1 MPSNNTKMTFVVVE
15 KSGSLKEVSV
25 KEITVDEMYKKCGFR
40 KGDDFE
46 CRTTWEN
53 VEVERI
59 KYTVQLWGKIDGKS
73 NTENKYD
80 FPPPVDTSLFF
91 GNCALVQLK
100 KNKYVNL
107 SKELWLKMYETLF
120 GGFEDIDNE
129 DKDEDEVDELE
140 NIKKEMKTK
149 KGDYLKDGFVVDS
162 DESDIVSGDS
172 SDDDELLI
180 EGIDENTDETSEDN
194 ELIEELDLV
203 LDGSELEE
211 EEYEYSD
218 EE

>member
-1 MPSNNTKMTFVVVE
+1 MPTKVSFVVVE
-15 KSGSLKEVSV
+15 KTGSLKEVSV
-25 KEITVDEMYKKCGFR
+25 KEITTEEMYKKCGFR

-53 VEVERI
+53 VEVGNTKHTI
-59 KYTVQLWGKIDGKS
+59 QLWARSEGKA

-91 GNCALVQLK
+91 GNCALVQV
-100 KNKYVNL
+100 KNEKYVNL
-107 SKELWLKMYETLF
+107 SKDLWLKIYEVLF

-129 DKDEDEVDELE
+129 KDEDEIDELE

-149 KGDYLKDGFVVDS
+149 TGDYLKDGFVVDS
-162 DESDIVSGDS
+162 DESEVLSC
-172 SDDDELLI
+172 SDTSESVLDNN
-180 EGIDENTDETSEDN
+180 EGIDENTEETPEDQ
-194 ELIEELDLV
+194 ELLEELDMMLS
-203 LDGSELEE
+203 DGSELEE

-218 EE
+218 E

>member
-1 MPSNNTKMTFVVVE
+1 MSNKFTFVIVE

-25 KEITVDEMYKKCGFR
+25 KEITIEEMYKKCGFR
-40 KGDDFE
+40 KADDFE

-53 VEVERI
+53 VEVGNTKHTI
-59 KYTVQLWGKIDGKS
+59 QLWARNEGKA

-91 GNCALVQLK
+91 GNCALVQIK
-100 KNKYVNL
+100 HNKYTNL
-107 SKELWLKMYETLF
+107 SKDLWLKIYEVLF

-129 DKDEDEVDELE
+129 KDEDEIDELE

-149 KGDYLKDGFVVDS
+149 AGEYLKDGFVVDS
-162 DESDIVSGDS
+162 DESEGVSCSGDS
-172 SDDDELLI
+172 SEEDI
-180 EGIDENTDETSEDN
+180 ENEGMDENTEETPEDQ
-194 ELIEELDLV
+194 ELLDELDMV
-203 LDGSELEE
+203 LSDGSELEE

-218 EE
+218 E

>member
-1 MPSNNTKMTFVVVE
+1 MSNKFTFVIVE

-25 KEITVDEMYKKCGFR
+25 KEITIEEMYKKCGFR

-53 VEVERI
+53 VEVGNT
-59 KYTVQLWGKIDGKS
+59 KYTVQLWARNEGKA

-91 GNCALVQLK
+91 GNCAIVQIK
-100 KNKYVNL
+100 NNKYANL
-107 SKELWLKMYETLF
+107 SKELWLKIYEVLF

-129 DKDEDEVDELE
+129 KDEDEIDELE

-149 KGDYLKDGFVVDS
+149 TGEYLKDGFVIDSEDS
-162 DESDIVSGDS
+162 DGLSCSGAS
-172 SDDDELLI
+172 SEEDLEN
-180 EGIDENTDETSEDN
+180 EGIDENTEETPEDQELLDELEM
-194 ELIEELDLV
+194 V
-203 LDGSELEE
+203 LSDGSELEE

-218 EE
+218 E

>member
-1 MPSNNTKMTFVVVE
+1 MPSKLSFVIVE

-25 KEITVDEMYKKCGFR
+25 KEITVEEMYKKCGFR

-53 VEVERI
+53 VEVGNTKHTI
-59 KYTVQLWGKIDGKS
+59 QLWARSEGKA
-73 NTENKYD
+73 NMENKYD
-80 FPPPVDTSLFF
+80 FPPPVDTTLFF
-91 GNCALVQLK
+91 GNCALVQV
-100 KNKYVNL
+100 KNDKYVNL
-107 SKELWLKMYETLF
+107 SKDLWLKVYEVLF

-129 DKDEDEVDELE
+129 KDEDEVDELE

-149 KGDYLKDGFVVDS
+149 SGEYLKDGFVVDS
-162 DESDIVSGDS
+162 DDSEIVSCSDS
-172 SDDDELLI
+172 SEDVIDNDGG
-180 EGIDENTDETSEDN
+180 GIDENTEETPEDQ
-194 ELIEELDLV
+194 EVLEELEMM

-218 EE
+218 E